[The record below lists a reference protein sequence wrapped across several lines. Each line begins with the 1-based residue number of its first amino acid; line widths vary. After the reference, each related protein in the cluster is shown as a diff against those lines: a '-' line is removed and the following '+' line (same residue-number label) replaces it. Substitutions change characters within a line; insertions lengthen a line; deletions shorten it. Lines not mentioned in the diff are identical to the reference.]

1 MKNISIPNTDLTL
14 SAIGLGTV
22 NAGIAWDHADAYRI
36 FDSFLGAGG
45 SLIDTAHVYSDWI
58 PGETARAERVV
69 GEWIKSRGGKH
80 DDFVLMTKGGHP
92 RNDTMDVSRM
102 SRDDMEGDLDSSLLQ
117 LGVDCVDIYFY
128 HRDDQNQTVD
138 ELIEVMESFRRAGK
152 IRYYACSNWTT
163 ARMQAADQYCR
174 AHGYRGFVA
183 NQDLYNMG
191 VAHMLPY
198 PDPTMVVCDGEMLE
212 YHKLQRLFPQAPEKR
227 LGRRGGKLLQ
237 HPGKP
242 GNRQGAERAV
252 CPPRPHH
259 HPGAP
264 GLLPGAGCAHAA
276 PGQRQQPRPAHR
288 AGEGAANRILP
299 RRLRFSP
306 GVIRRIETKNYHFF

>member
-102 SRDDMEGDLDSSLLQ
+102 SRDDMEGDLDGSLKQ

-152 IRYYACSNWTT
+152 IRTTPAPTGRPPACRPPINTAAPTATAASWPTGSLQHGRSPYAPLPRPHHGGLRRGN
-163 ARMQAADQYCR
+163 ARISQAYRQSPHAL
-174 AHGYRGFVA
+174 HGR
-183 NQDLYNMG
+183 M
-191 VAHMLPY
+191 
-198 PDPTMVVCDGEMLE
+198 
-212 YHKLQRLFPQAPEKR
+212 QRLFPQAPEKGLDAVAGSCYNTR
-227 LGRRGGKLLQ
+227 KTWKSPRG
-237 HPGKP
+237 
-242 GNRQGAERAV
+242 
-252 CPPRPHH
+252 
-259 HPGAP
+259 
-264 GLLPGAGCAHAA
+264 
-276 PGQRQQPRPAHR
+276 
-288 AGEGAANRILP
+288 
-299 RRLRFSP
+299 
-306 GVIRRIETKNYHFF
+306 

>member
-92 RNDTMDVSRM
+92 RQETMEVSRM

-128 HRDDQNQTVD
+128 HRDDPNQTVD
-138 ELIEVMESFRRAGK
+138 ELIEVMEAFRRAGK

-212 YHKLQRLFPQAPEKR
+212 YHKHTDNLLMPYMGVCSGFFHKLQKKGLDAVAGSCYNTPENLEIAKG
-227 LGRRGGKLLQ
+227 LDELCARRGLTITQALLGFFQ
-237 HPGKP
+237 VQDVPMVP
-242 GNRQGAERAV
+242 LASASNLAQLAELEKA
-252 CPPRPHH
+252 
-259 HPGAP
+259 
-264 GLLPGAGCAHAA
+264 L
-276 PGQRQQPRPAHR
+276 QT
-288 AGEGAANRILP
+288 E
-299 RRLRFSP
+299 FSP
-306 GVIRRIETKNYHFF
+306 ADYDFLQA

>member
-1 MKNISIPNTDLTL
+1 MTWRAIST
-14 SAIGLGTV
+14 A
-22 NAGIAWDHADAYRI
+22 
-36 FDSFLGAGG
+36 
-45 SLIDTAHVYSDWI
+45 SL
-58 PGETARAERVV
+58 
-69 GEWIKSRGGKH
+69 K
-80 DDFVLMTKGGHP
+80 
-92 RNDTMDVSRM
+92 
-102 SRDDMEGDLDSSLLQ
+102 Q

-128 HRDDQNQTVD
+128 HRDDPNQTVD

-212 YHKLQRLFPQAPEKR
+212 YHKHTDNLLMPYMGVCSGFFHKLQKKGLDAVAGSCYK
-227 LGRRGGKLLQ
+227 

-276 PGQRQQPRPAHR
+276 PGQRQQPSAAHR

-299 RRLRFSP
+299 PPTTIFSRRNP
-306 GVIRRIETKNYHFF
+306 PD